1 MLSTGNGK
9 TQVCVNNLL
18 QITRGTVPYERVK
31 GIDPRLFDQPAVAAK
46 ESMMADIEWLLE
58 TFEPRADLDDI
69 DVEDLAIQMGD
80 VNLTAT
86 IETTN

>member
-1 MLSTGNGK
+1 MLSKGNGK
-9 TQVCVNNLL
+9 AQVCVNNLL

-31 GIDPRLFDQPAVAAK
+31 GLDPRLFDQPAVAAK

-69 DVEDLAIQMGD
+69 DVEDLAIKMGD